1 MSPLQI
7 DFEKKL
13 TELGLSYSVHLDAY
27 YTISSRTYS
36 INPTVARLI
45 QSLPV
50 NNRVHVS
57 KNGNQIA
64 AIGLFKNTFLTSGFE
79 SDIFVFA
86 FQNPDKNQAEFLIVP
101 TLEFWRRHVE
111 MNSKSVRRKGVE
123 MVFWLMED
131 GFVFD
136 ATNISVEA
144 EWYFMSKGVCGR
156 MATGSELDYTEY
168 LNGWRR
174 LIV

>member
-1 MSPLQI
+1 MSPLQL
-7 DFEKKL
+7 DFENKL
-13 TELGLSYSVHLDAY
+13 SQLGLSYSVHHDAY
-27 YTISSRTYS
+27 YTISIRIDSE
-36 INPTVARLI
+36 NPSVVRLM
-45 QSLPV
+45 QSLRV

-57 KNGNQIA
+57 KNGNQIL
-64 AIGLFKNTFLTSGFE
+64 AIGLFKNKFLTSVFE
-79 SDIFVFA
+79 PDILVFA
-86 FQNPDKNQAEFLIVP
+86 FQNPVKNQAEFLIVP
-101 TLEFWRRHVE
+101 TLEFCRRHVE
-111 MNSKSVRRKGVE
+111 MNSKSVRRKGIE